1 MAIRF
6 RQGIWGLITARTRL
20 SLFPVGYQLTA
31 GHAAAGSSGTSGRD
45 PAREPA
51 GTVAENRRGLRA
63 AADRRR
69 SRARLRAQHP
79 GEVLLMREPALDRH
93 LGDRRDA

>member
-31 GHAAAGSSGTSGRD
+31 GHAAAGSSGRD

-79 GEVLLMREPALDRH
+79 GEVLLMRESALDRH